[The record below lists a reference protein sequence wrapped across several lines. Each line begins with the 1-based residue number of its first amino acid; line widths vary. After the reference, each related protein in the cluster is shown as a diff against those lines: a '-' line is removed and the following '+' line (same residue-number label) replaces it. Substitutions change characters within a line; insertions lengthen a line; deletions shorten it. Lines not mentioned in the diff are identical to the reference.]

1 MPSVVSN
8 NTPTPTNNFAR
19 QDNNLYRCMI
29 TKVCYTD
36 DPLNVTSN
44 APNPNVL
51 YEATVLGGFFEGQL
65 LSNIS
70 LASWLGGQFNYAER
84 TLRAAS
90 RPLNEVPL
98 SEQDGDIVY
107 IQFIQGD
114 RLAPVIIGL
123 GTQPLDGD
131 GTGAATADGPL
142 WVEQFNGVE
151 TRIDNMGNYS
161 VIRKGG
167 TLEEGVFTPNE
178 TEADYTG
185 QISLSDEDLI
195 LRNGDYTAVITSN
208 DITIS
213 NMDGDSI
220 VIGSGNVEIKN
231 AGGLTITLGSS
242 GLSITGA
249 GNTSIQA
256 DMISLDAGMVN
267 VGEGAGF
274 HSTIFENLKTEFEA
288 HVHLVPQSPG
298 GVLPSQKPLIP
309 LTPTVGSQS
318 VTIAD

>member
-1 MPSVVSN
+1 MV
-8 NTPTPTNNFAR
+8 
-19 QDNNLYRCMI
+19 

-151 TRIDNMGNYS
+151 TKIDNMGNYS

-178 TEADYTG
+178 SEADYTG

-195 LRNGDYTAVITSN
+195 LRNGDYTAVITQN

-213 NMDGDSI
+213 NTDGDSVQISGGTVI
-220 VIGSGNVEIKN
+220 VKNSGGIEIN
-231 AGGLTITLGSS
+231 LSSSGISIMGGSS
-242 GLSITGA
+242 ATIA
-249 GNTSIQA
+249 A
-256 DMISLDAGMVN
+256 DQISLDAGMVN
-267 VGEGAGF
+267 VGEGAAF
-274 HSTIFENLKTEFEA
+274 RATVFENLKSAFES
-288 HVHLVPQSPG
+288 HIHQVPQAMAG
-298 GVLPSQKPLIP
+298 ILPSQPPLQPLIP
-309 LTPTVGSQS
+309 SVGSSS
-318 VTIAD
+318 VRVSD